1 MSWQRWALRFGV
13 PAARLGVPAE
23 ALGAG
28 DSGGPQALWCCHR
41 QFEERHLG
49 QIKAV
54 YPGSYRLRQ
63 EKNVPTFSSGGKK
76 SEYQLTLEPVLG
88 EGMDSFGVP
97 ESWGTLSPG

>member
-1 MSWQRWALRFGV
+1 MSWQRWATPFG
-13 PAARLGVPAE
+13 LPAE

-28 DSGGPQALWCCHR
+28 DSGCPQPPWCCHR

-54 YPGSYRLRQ
+54 YPSSYRLRQ
-63 EKNVPTFSSGGKK
+63 EKNVPTFGSSGKK

-97 ESWGTLSPG
+97 KSWGTLSSG